1 MDFSLDINKQKLV
14 FTKPIIMG
22 IMNVTPD
29 SFYDGGMFITE
40 ECILTQVG
48 NMIDNGASI
57 IDIGAVSTRPGAE
70 EISAEQELDRLLKI
84 QQVIIKNFPDAIISI
99 DTFRSQVAKTVIE
112 NGAHIINDISGGS
125 FDNKMFDVIAKY
137 KVPYIMMHIQGTP
150 KNMQQHPY
158 YKNVVK
164 EIKLFFEQQIAKLK
178 LLGVAKNI
186 IIDPG
191 FGFGKTLEHNYQLL
205 YHLKSFRELGFPILA
220 GISRKSMINSL
231 INTNPQDALNGT
243 SVLNTIALLNGA
255 NILRVHDVK
264 EAVEAIRLI
273 EFYKDTN
280 I

>member
-40 ECILTQVG
+40 ESILTQVG
-48 NMIDNGASI
+48 NMIDNGATI

-84 QQVIIKNFPDAIISI
+84 QQVIIKNFPDTIISI

-164 EIKLFFEQQIAKLK
+164 EI
-178 LLGVAKNI
+178 
-186 IIDPG
+186 
-191 FGFGKTLEHNYQLL
+191 
-205 YHLKSFRELGFPILA
+205 
-220 GISRKSMINSL
+220 
-231 INTNPQDALNGT
+231 
-243 SVLNTIALLNGA
+243 
-255 NILRVHDVK
+255 
-264 EAVEAIRLI
+264 
-273 EFYKDTN
+273 
-280 I
+280 